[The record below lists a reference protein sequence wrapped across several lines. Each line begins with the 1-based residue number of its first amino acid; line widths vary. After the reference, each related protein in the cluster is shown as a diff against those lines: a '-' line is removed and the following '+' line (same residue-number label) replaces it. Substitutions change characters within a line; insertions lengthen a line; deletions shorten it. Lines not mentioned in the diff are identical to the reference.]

1 MYCSAL
7 LSGSLVDYRV
17 YKILIIHAPIQHGIQ
32 KWRRVPLSA
41 TEMNKWPQ
49 AKQISTHWIREYVRE
64 CASGCVFVSM
74 SASMS
79 PCATNAY
86 TNERISIK
94 ISVLITFAQ
103 PERECHRDER
113 WVEWNMPFFNDIY
126 DVAAFDLCT
135 QSHTLSVYNEI

>member
-1 MYCSAL
+1 
-7 LSGSLVDYRV
+7 
-17 YKILIIHAPIQHGIQ
+17 
-32 KWRRVPLSA
+32 
-41 TEMNKWPQ
+41 MNKWPQ
-49 AKQISTHWIREYVRE
+49 AKQISTHWIRECASE
-64 CASGCVFVSM
+64 CASGCACVSM
-74 SASMS
+74 SAGMS

-103 PERECHRDER
+103 PERECQRDES